1 MRKRKDIRE
10 VFGGLMK
17 RESILGRSVRE
28 YSDRELLVAIELGGG
43 GKFLKEAQRRGLY
56 RVEVL
61 SKK

>member
-1 MRKRKDIRE
+1 M
-10 VFGGLMK
+10 LMK